1 MAAFR
6 HPESSPM
13 PSRSV
18 DIIVLGAGMVGVSA
32 ALALQARGRTVTL
45 VDRHGEAADETTF
58 GNAGLIQSEAVIP
71 YTLPRDPAEIANAAL
86 NRDPRA
92 HIRYGALPA
101 NAQALWQYFQFSNSS
116 RVAETAAAMKPL
128 VFGAAEEHLKLAKA
142 ASCSALLRP
151 TGWIKVW
158 RTQEGEDAARRDAE
172 ALRQYGVPVHFLDR
186 DGLTALEPNLG
197 EAGRGGAHFPEP
209 LSTPDPQGLARA
221 YAALFVKHGGR
232 FEKGDAMT
240 LEPSAAGW
248 TVTTDDG
255 RVAAP
260 DVVVA
265 LGPWSNDLARAFGLK
280 LPFFVKRGYHRHY
293 EAKGNAGLNRPVLDI
308 EKGYLVVPMTL
319 GLRLTTGAEFARP
332 DDPPSS
338 AHIDRLEPF
347 AREMF
352 PIGARKEVE
361 PWLGRRPCLPD
372 MRPIVGAFPGRP
384 GLWLDFGHQHL
395 GLTLGPITGRL
406 IADMV
411 TGETP
416 FVDPAPFRAERF
428 G

>member
-1 MAAFR
+1 
-6 HPESSPM
+6 M

-18 DIIVLGAGMVGVSA
+18 DAIVLGAGMVGVSA
-32 ALALQARGRTVTL
+32 ALALQARGLDVTL
-45 VDRHGEAADETTF
+45 VDRRGEAGDETSF
-58 GNAGLIQSEAVIP
+58 GNAGLVQSEAVIP
-71 YTLPRDPAEIANAAL
+71 YTLPSDPAEIAAAAL

-92 HIRYGALPA
+92 HVRYRALPA
-101 NAQALWQYFQFSNSS
+101 SAPALWQYFQFSHSS

-128 VFGAAEEHLKLAKA
+128 VFGAADAHRKLAEA
-142 ASCSALLRP
+142 AGCGDLLRP

-158 RTQEGEDAARRDAE
+158 RTSQGEDGARRDVE
-172 ALRQYGVPVHFLDR
+172 ALRAYGVVANFLDR
-186 DGLTALEPNLG
+186 DGLLALEPHVG
-197 EAGRGGAHFPEP
+197 EAGRGAAQFPDP
-209 LSTPDPQGLARA
+209 LSTPDPGGLTRA
-221 YAALFVKHGGR
+221 YAALFVERGGR
-232 FEKGDAMT
+232 FETGDAMT
-240 LEPSAAGW
+240 LASAAGGW
-248 TVTTDDG
+248 MVTTAKG

-265 LGPWSNDLARAFGLK
+265 LGPWANDLAKKFGLR
-280 LPFFVKRGYHRHY
+280 LPFFVKRGYHMHY
-293 EAKGNAGLNRPVLDI
+293 EARGNAFLSRPVLDL
-308 EKGYLVVPMTL
+308 EKGYLVAPTTL

-347 AREMF
+347 AKAMF
-352 PIGARKEVE
+352 PIGARKDAA

-372 MRPIVGAFPGRP
+372 MRPIVGPFPGKP

-406 IADMV
+406 IAEIV
-411 TGETP
+411 TGATP